1 MKTKQTERTPVADAS
16 RIKTLI
22 ESWSMR
28 AHLCVEKRN
37 RCCLLRNV
45 TRCSGIPYKRASEI
59 VANSGLMI
67 ALRRFVAVT
76 IIFIDFIEELQ
87 STFQRS
93 GRIAPIGV
101 SRN

>member
-1 MKTKQTERTPVADAS
+1 
-16 RIKTLI
+16 L
-22 ESWSMR
+22 
-28 AHLCVEKRN
+28 
-37 RCCLLRNV
+37 NV
-45 TRCSGIPYKRASEI
+45 TRLFPGSRHPAGRRES
-59 VANSGLMI
+59 VI